1 MTTQFNISSA
11 VRATPKDDDGTVLI
25 NLQSGKVFS
34 LNGVGASIWTMMEQG
49 ISFDGI
55 VDSLARQYEM
65 SHQEIRDDL
74 TLFLR
79 VLEQK
84 GLVQATKTASRDET
98 EEPIDGFAA

>member
-1 MTTQFNISSA
+1 MTTQFCISPT
-11 VRATPKDDDGTVLI
+11 VRATPGDDDGTVLI
-25 NLQSGKVFS
+25 NLRSGKVFS

-49 ISFDGI
+49 ITFDAI
-55 VDSLARQYEM
+55 VNFLARQYDM
-65 SHQEIRDDL
+65 SRHEIRDDL

-84 GLVQATKTASRDET
+84 GLVQATKTASRGQK